1 MTTKTSPASQVD
13 VNVRGVCGT
22 CKHRDATGYCLNDK
36 LDEDFGQS
44 DVKKADMLIYEY
56 SEGGR
61 FWVGERFGCVHHT
74 TNAPSSADAKR
85 SAGMKG

>member
-1 MTTKTSPASQVD
+1 MTTKTSPASPVD

-74 TNAPSSADAKR
+74 TNAGIHRAAEGRPVE
-85 SAGMKG
+85 